1 MNGLKKRDVF
11 HFWESILNY
20 KDAMGEINI
29 IPKGKLRQAGRAP
42 AQGHHGQW
50 QSRKGN
56 SSPNDFLNANR
67 KHESTSQ

>member
-1 MNGLKKRDVF
+1 
-11 HFWESILNY
+11 
-20 KDAMGEINI
+20 MGEINI